1 MRTREGKIANLYFL
15 QTIWFCLVLKCVYY
29 ISDVRGTQIIYH
41 EVNVLQ
47 SSHHNWWLFTSGI
60 DSIVECESE
69 GVKFEYPHPVI
80 AFRSPASLKMDRD
93 NAQAEG
99 EFGLGNQFWIR
110 NYAENDTNIWNIGVL
125 FFS

>member
-47 SSHHNWWLFTSGI
+47 SSHHN
-60 DSIVECESE
+60 
-69 GVKFEYPHPVI
+69 
-80 AFRSPASLKMDRD
+80 
-93 NAQAEG
+93 
-99 EFGLGNQFWIR
+99 
-110 NYAENDTNIWNIGVL
+110 
-125 FFS
+125 